1 MHLDGLERGSETS
14 PESLPEDFSLELL
27 HEQSLPPERHLQVL
41 VIEDDEADFLFTRK
55 SLRYLDSYN
64 VDIDWATSVS
74 DAVIKAR
81 SKHYDLVLVDFWL
94 GMETGVPA
102 INAFGGGAP
111 GTIVI
116 LLTGMPG
123 EDVQK
128 IALKAGARHCINKS
142 QLTPVLLEATIR
154 SARHTQRL
162 EQQLQQTIANLKKAN
177 EAKDRFYAH
186 MGHDLRTPLNA
197 ILGYS
202 EMILGNSLG
211 LDVPDQYQAFAS
223 KIHAGGLHLLEV
235 INNLMLQNGN
245 ALESIRK
252 QVEEIRLDDVVGKAL
267 ELVQFFA
274 ADKGI
279 ELAVNVAGRPVHA
292 RCHRSLMTQAL
303 VNLLSNAIKYTPA
316 GGRVEVSLSVDAQG
330 SVLAVSDNGV
340 GMSAAD
346 IELARKPYGRVDLP
360 PELAQEGTGLGLPI
374 VERILSGHGGYVEI
388 DSEPGKGTRV
398 SLHLPGLSL
407 QGAASGMNRE
417 VTRFES
423 Q

>member
-1 MHLDGLERGSETS
+1 MRLDGLERGSETS
-14 PESLPEDFSLELL
+14 PESLPEDFSLEILS
-27 HEQSLPPERHLQVL
+27 EQPLSPEKHLQVL
-41 VIEDDEADFLFTRK
+41 VVEDDEADFLITRK
-55 SLRYLDSYN
+55 SLLYLDCYQ
-64 VDIDWATSVS
+64 VGIDWATSVS

-81 SKHYDLVLVDFWL
+81 SKHYDVVLVDFWL

-102 INAFGGGAP
+102 INAFGTV

-123 EDVQK
+123 EDVQT

-223 KIHAGGLHLLEV
+223 KIHTGGLHLLEV

-252 QVEEIRLDDVVGKAL
+252 QVEEIKLEDVVGKAL

-279 ELAVNVAGRPVHA
+279 TLAVHGAGRPLHA

-316 GGRVEVSLSVDAQG
+316 GGKVEVSLSGDAQHC
-330 SVLAVSDNGV
+330 VIAVSDNGV
-340 GMSAAD
+340 GMAAAD
-346 IELARKPYGRVDLP
+346 IELARKPYGRVELP

-374 VERILSGHGGYVEI
+374 VERILAGHGGQVEI
-388 DSEPGKGTRV
+388 DSAPGKGTRV

-407 QGAASGMNRE
+407 QGSASAMSRE
-417 VTRFES
+417 ETRFES

>member
-1 MHLDGLERGSETS
+1 MSEQPLS
-14 PESLPEDFSLELL
+14 PEK
-27 HEQSLPPERHLQVL
+27 HLQVL
-41 VIEDDEADFLFTRK
+41 VVEDDEADFLITRK
-55 SLRYLDSYN
+55 SLLYLDCYQ
-64 VDIDWATSVS
+64 VGIDWATSVS

-81 SKHYDLVLVDFWL
+81 SKHYDVVLVDFWL

-102 INAFGGGAP
+102 INAFGTV

-123 EDVQK
+123 EDVQT

-223 KIHAGGLHLLEV
+223 KIHTGGLHLLEV

-252 QVEEIRLDDVVGKAL
+252 QVEEIKLEDVVGKAL

-279 ELAVNVAGRPVHA
+279 TLAVHGAGRPLHA

-316 GGRVEVSLSVDAQG
+316 GGKVEVSLSGDAQHC
-330 SVLAVSDNGV
+330 VIAVSDNGV
-340 GMSAAD
+340 GMAAAD
-346 IELARKPYGRVDLP
+346 IELARKPYGRVELP

-374 VERILSGHGGYVEI
+374 VERILAGHGGQVEI
-388 DSEPGKGTRV
+388 DSAPGKGTRV

-407 QGAASGMNRE
+407 QGSASAMSRE
-417 VTRFES
+417 ETRFES